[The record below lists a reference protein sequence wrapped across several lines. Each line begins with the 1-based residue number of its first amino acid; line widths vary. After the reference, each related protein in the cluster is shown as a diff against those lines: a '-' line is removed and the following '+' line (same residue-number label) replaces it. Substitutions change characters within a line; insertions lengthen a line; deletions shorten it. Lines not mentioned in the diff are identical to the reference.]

1 MRKKIKAIIP
11 MKRWLVRLHSF
22 PYEPQYSK
30 NKNRHQKS
38 PIADTAKSSGHIF
51 RSLGI
56 DL

>member
-1 MRKKIKAIIP
+1 MRKKIKAITP